1 MGKPVDVYPETLSLG
16 AQRLYISGVRAKS
29 SDENRD

>member
-1 MGKPVDVYPETLSLG
+1 MGKRVDVYPETLSLG
-16 AQRLYISGVRAKS
+16 AQRLYIRGVMAKS